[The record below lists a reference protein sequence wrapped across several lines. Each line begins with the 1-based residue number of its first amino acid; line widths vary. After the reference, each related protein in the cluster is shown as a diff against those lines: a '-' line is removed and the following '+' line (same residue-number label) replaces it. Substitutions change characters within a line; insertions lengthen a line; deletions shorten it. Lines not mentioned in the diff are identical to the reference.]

1 MTAGSTMRLLL
12 LQLLLASARAQCGED
27 GGEEAVAIPGEAV
40 VTGGCAPGA
49 SPLQDGPQPPAS
61 SLQPAASSLQP
72 TACSLQPAGL
82 SARLI
87 LTAEKFSQTLQTRV
101 QQLGSF

>member
-61 SLQPAASSLQP
+61 SPQPPAS
-72 TACSLQPAGL
+72 SLQPAGL